1 VLTLLDAATNDL
13 AQLITHLD
21 LEGTPMT
28 PSPGRGPIIPRAS
41 WQESPTGKSKTLRA
55 SDGSISSLRPYAA
68 REAST
73 APQQMLGRQIAPW
86 PTTLRDASP
95 PSVRTSTTSTDGTF
109 KRHHR
114 RTMTPTPEPE
124 PAPVFHPLR
133 LRPSRIRPPLSVV
146 TDNKTSVSPPPSTD
160 RVVGL
165 DMRAPSSLTFG
176 SRSSDA
182 SVEDAATL
190 RARTGGL
197 PPVFT
202 RHSRNRSSLLPDAPS
217 PKSSQGS
224 ARGMPLA
231 REAKRVLGMGGTMGG
246 SDASGY
252 EAQELDASDPDSD
265 IPDELQVILASG
277 GHSPVDDTLSFR
289 PPPVHDGP
297 LPSPGLP
304 PHAPLPVPDLAI
316 SVSPPQ
322 IQLPVLNIQLINN
335 AMDERSVVGGG

>member
-1 VLTLLDAATNDL
+1 
-13 AQLITHLD
+13 
-21 LEGTPMT
+21 
-28 PSPGRGPIIPRAS
+28 
-41 WQESPTGKSKTLRA
+41 
-55 SDGSISSLRPYAA
+55 
-68 REAST
+68 
-73 APQQMLGRQIAPW
+73 
-86 PTTLRDASP
+86 
-95 PSVRTSTTSTDGTF
+95 
-109 KRHHR
+109 
-114 RTMTPTPEPE
+114 
-124 PAPVFHPLR
+124 
-133 LRPSRIRPPLSVV
+133 
-146 TDNKTSVSPPPSTD
+146 
-160 RVVGL
+160 
-165 DMRAPSSLTFG
+165 MRAPSSLTFG

-316 SVSPPQ
+316 SASPPQ
-322 IQLPVLNIQLINN
+322 IQLPVLNIQLIDD
-335 AMDERSVVGGG
+335 AMDESEGVLSEEDNTKNSFDWTGQLQMLNESGGSDRRSFVEQLENAFAVCRFFLDALFRTNPSLV